1 MSMRPFQGRCHTCGH
16 DHDSEA
22 VTLRD
27 VMDIGRAAQEQQVAE
42 LHAAVARVRGVLR
55 ELVAVRDI
63 EEKYS
68 QSRPDSPYA
77 RNWSQFVADTSG
89 LRQRSDRAWAAARA
103 ELGEKT

>member
-42 LHAAVARVRGVLR
+42 LRAAVERVRGVLR
-55 ELVAVRDI
+55 ELVSAMALFD
-63 EEKYS
+63 
-68 QSRPDSPYA
+68 A
-77 RNWSQFVADTSG
+77 NADAY
-89 LRQRSDRAWAAARA
+89 RQHWETALAAARA